1 MAGFWIIDLT
11 ATGEIRL
18 KQEYEYRFLE
28 EIPGAIDLIALFST
42 HLWRSPDE
50 FVASLPGGHLVMR
63 WRAVS
68 ETSGIAT
75 LRYRKDLAS
84 LSILLTGAESH
95 GGADTLVPVQNQ
107 LVRELHDTG
116 FEPAFDLIHIAER
129 PLSATLNIRAPDE
142 RADQLIFALA
152 DRCFAAS
159 YFRKM
164 GLA

>member
-50 FVASLPGGHLVMR
+50 FTASLPGGHLVMR
-63 WRAVS
+63 WRSVS

-75 LRYRKDLAS
+75 LWYRKTLAS

-107 LVRELHDTG
+107 LVRELRQHHR
-116 FEPAFDLIHIAER
+116 AIASHVVRTVVVNEQH
-129 PLSATLNIRAPDE
+129 LTD
-142 RADQLIFALA
+142 DQLLA
-152 DRCFAAS
+152 KAREVYAELAVVGSGVESAQLHEAAD
-159 YFRKM
+159 
-164 GLA
+164 